1 MEFDSRVPIYL
12 QIIDKIQKDIILSR
26 LKMGEKLPSVRLMAM
41 DLKVNVNTVQRV
53 YQELERDEIIFTQ
66 RGIGSFITEDEETIK
81 KIKQRMADELLK
93 NFLEGM
99 KGLGISFGDV
109 LKRLKDY
116 IEEGEEEVVESGKFD
131 KEIF

>member
-12 QIIDKIQKDIILSR
+12 QIIDKIQKDIVLGR

-66 RGIGSFITEDEETIK
+66 RGIGSFITEEEETIK
-81 KIKQRMADELLK
+81 KIKHRMADELLK

-99 KGLGISFGDV
+99 KGLGISSGDV

-116 IEEGEEEVVESGKFD
+116 IEEGEKEVVESGEFN
-131 KEIF
+131 

>member
-1 MEFDSRVPIYL
+1 MEFDARVPIYL
-12 QIIDKIQKDIILSR
+12 QIIDKIQKDIVLGR

-66 RGIGSFITEDEETIK
+66 RGIGSFITEDEETVK
-81 KIKQRMADELLK
+81 KIKQKMADELLK

-99 KGLGISFGDV
+99 KGLGISSGDV

-116 IEEGEEEVVESGKFD
+116 IEKGEKEVVESGEFNEK
-131 KEIF
+131 IF